1 MEVQRRKMKR
11 SLRGWFVLML
21 FAFFV
26 SITGRAYCEDR
37 VYLDITDPS
46 FRKLPIAVPGFRID
60 GGGSGLADDLLSTT
74 KKDLQISGIFQVLDS
89 RAFFA
94 DPQKLGVTAAEID
107 FGQFKQ
113 GGAEYL
119 IRGSYSTDGQ
129 NIHLEL
135 RFFDV
140 VGRKML
146 LGKAYDGKVSD
157 RKLMIHRFVDEIIKL
172 LTGEGGIFSTKI
184 AFVNKDG
191 TTSRIYMIDFD
202 GSNPTLLTPRE
213 YLAMSPSWSPDG
225 RLISYIGYRGNRTV
239 LCFLDVATQ
248 GVREFFLGGV
258 ISSVRFNPQG
268 GFVAVSR
275 SQGNG
280 NPEIIAVSAQGAV
293 MNRIVDGG
301 WNIKASPAWSPDGKK
316 MAYVSNETGGPQI
329 YVLDVA
335 TGSKRRVTFSGN
347 YNTSPSWSPKG
358 DWIAYSGMTN
368 GHHHIFLVNP
378 DTGQTV
384 QLTSGSS
391 NNEAPTWSPDGRMIA
406 FQSNRSGKSAIWV
419 MLKNGTDARLL
430 TEMPGE
436 QILPAWSPR
445 FQ

>member
-1 MEVQRRKMKR
+1 MRWSFRVC
-11 SLRGWFVLML
+11 FVLIIFL
-21 FAFFV
+21 LLSV
-26 SITGRAYCEDR
+26 VTNTNGYGEER

-46 FRKLPIAVPGFRID
+46 FRKLPIAVPGFKFD
-60 GGGSGLADDLLSTT
+60 GGGGGLGDDLLSTT

-94 DPQKLGVTAAEID
+94 DPQKLGLTAADID

-119 IRGSYSTDGQ
+119 IRGSFSTDGQ

-184 AFVNKDG
+184 AFVNKEG
-191 TTSRIYMIDFD
+191 SASRIYMVDFD

-225 RLISYIGYRGNRTV
+225 RLIAYIGYRGNRTV
-239 LCFLDVATQ
+239 LCLLDVGSRNVQ
-248 GVREFFLGGV
+248 EFAIGGV
-258 ISSVRFNPQG
+258 LSSVRFNPQK
-268 GFVAVSR
+268 GFIAVSR
-275 SQGNG
+275 AQGDG
-280 NPEIIAVSAQGAV
+280 SPEIVAVNLQGAV
-293 MNRIVDGG
+293 MDKLVSGG
-301 WNIKASPAWSPDGKK
+301 WNIKASPSWSPDGRKI
-316 MAYVSNETGGPQI
+316 AYVSNEAGGPQI
-329 YVLDVA
+329 YVQDVSG
-335 TGSKRRVTFSGN
+335 GSRRRITFSGN

-358 DWIAYSGMTN
+358 DWIAYSSMAN

-378 DTGQTV
+378 DTSQTV
-384 QLTSGSS
+384 QLTSGNS

-406 FQSNRSGKSAIWV
+406 FQSNRSGKNAIWV
-419 MLKNGTDARLL
+419 MLKNGTDARML

-436 QILPAWSPR
+436 QILPTWSPR